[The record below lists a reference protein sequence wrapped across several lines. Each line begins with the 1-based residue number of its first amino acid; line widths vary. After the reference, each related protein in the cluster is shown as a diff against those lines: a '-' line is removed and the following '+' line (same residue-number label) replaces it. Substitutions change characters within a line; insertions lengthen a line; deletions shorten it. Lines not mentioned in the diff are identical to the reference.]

1 MKILMTLIF
10 YPRGGSAQ
18 VARYLSRAL
27 MDLGHDVH
35 LLTGSLHDGDPQH
48 DAEVFYAGI
57 PLTAVDYTAAWQGFQ
72 RGEDPIS
79 DSWDVPFHPSYED
92 KPGVPDRVF
101 YKIGPSSYTALV
113 ECWVRAFRQ
122 VGHAFEAD
130 LLHLHHLTYA
140 HAAAAKVFPSV
151 PRLTQL
157 HGTEIKM
164 LENLAVLEKNA
175 SAPNELHGF
184 WRGVLQE
191 AVNTSRHLAAIS
203 PDVRERAVE
212 RLSVD
217 DGGIT
222 TIPNGV
228 DTSLFQPLDWST
240 RDKLAFL
247 RRILVDDPQGW
258 DESGAPG
265 SVRYDPSVLDGFTD
279 ASGHMRPLAL
289 FVGRF
294 LDFKRVPMLLRAV
307 ARVNQTLASAGEP
320 SFNLLVWGGMPG
332 EWEGEH
338 PHAVARSLDLP
349 NVFFCGWLPHDI
361 LSQGLNLADVFVAP
375 SFNEPFGQVYLEAMA
390 TEIPVV
396 ATRSGGPLDFVVDNG
411 PRANGWFSEVDDV
424 DSLAGVIYEALTD
437 EAERQRRGAN
447 ALSLIRK
454 QYDWSEIAPRYVEVY
469 ESISG

>member
-1 MKILMTLIF
+1 
-10 YPRGGSAQ
+10 
-18 VARYLSRAL
+18 
-27 MDLGHDVH
+27 
-35 LLTGSLHDGDPQH
+35 
-48 DAEVFYAGI
+48 
-57 PLTAVDYTAAWQGFQ
+57 
-72 RGEDPIS
+72 
-79 DSWDVPFHPSYED
+79 
-92 KPGVPDRVF
+92 
-101 YKIGPSSYTALV
+101 
-113 ECWVRAFRQ
+113 
-122 VGHAFEAD
+122 
-130 LLHLHHLTYA
+130 
-140 HAAAAKVFPSV
+140 
-151 PRLTQL
+151 
-157 HGTEIKM
+157 
-164 LENLAVLEKNA
+164 
-175 SAPNELHGF
+175 
-184 WRGVLQE
+184 
-191 AVNTSRHLAAIS
+191 
-203 PDVRERAVE
+203 RAVE

-217 DGGIT
+217 DGRIT

-265 SVRYDPSVLDGFTD
+265 SVRYDPSVLDRFTD

-390 TEIPVV
+390 TEMPVI
-396 ATRSGGPLDFVVDNG
+396 ATRSGGPLDFVVDTG